1 MRVLGRDKIAKFG
14 ARHAQARKPLAY
26 WLSLAEE
33 AKWTGPQSIKERFA
47 DASFLANNRVIFNIK
62 GNSYRLVVDAFFADG
77 MLIVEWVG
85 THAEY
90 DRKRF

>member
-1 MRVLGRDKIAKFG
+1 MRVLGRDKIAAFC
-14 ARHAQARKPLAY
+14 ASHAQARRPLGY
-26 WLSLAEE
+26 WLSIAE
-33 AKWTGPQSIKERFA
+33 AAAWPGPQSIKDRFA

-62 GNSYRLVVDAFFADG
+62 GNSFRLVVDAFYSEG

-90 DRKRF
+90 DRKKF